1 MNVFEFILG
10 IIIVSTIAT
19 LYRAHLKH
27 HRLIAST
34 DHDRGGLIEEVR
46 ALRERV
52 ATLERI
58 TIEKESS
65 LERQIEQLRDR

>member
-1 MNVFEFILG
+1 MDVFEFILG
-10 IIIVSTIAT
+10 IIIVATIAT
-19 LYRAHLKH
+19 LYRTHLKH
-27 HRLIAST
+27 HRLIAAT
-34 DHDRGGLIEEVR
+34 DQDRGGLIEEVR